1 MSLHSHA
8 HRTLGVTNA
17 GRGSSEREA
26 PLGRIWKR
34 RAHGRGNL
42 ASVRA
47 DPEPHRRRLL
57 PAGIHRA
64 TLHEVEVAF
73 GSQPEPR
80 ARLYVSLGS
89 FLEWVKTFQLFT
101 SIVIDGSFVTDKPD
115 PGDIDAV
122 LILPA
127 PQLKRLMHR
136 PDYAELANTK
146 VKERFSIDLFIE
158 PDLDGMAKFFQQLKI
173 EDALQRGLP
182 PRSLR
187 GVLQVML

>member
-1 MSLHSHA
+1 MPIPSLTA
-8 HRTLGVTNA
+8 A
-17 GRGSSEREA
+17 G
-26 PLGRIWKR
+26 
-34 RAHGRGNL
+34 
-42 ASVRA
+42 
-47 DPEPHRRRLL
+47 LL
-57 PAGIHRA
+57 PAGIHHA

-73 GSQPEPR
+73 GSQTEAR
-80 ARLYVSLGS
+80 SRLYAGLEA

-146 VKERFSIDLFIE
+146 VKKRFFIDLFIE
-158 PDLDGMAKFFQQLKI
+158 PDLDGMAKFFQQLKV
-173 EDALQRGLP
+173 EDALERGLP
-182 PRSLR
+182 ARSLR